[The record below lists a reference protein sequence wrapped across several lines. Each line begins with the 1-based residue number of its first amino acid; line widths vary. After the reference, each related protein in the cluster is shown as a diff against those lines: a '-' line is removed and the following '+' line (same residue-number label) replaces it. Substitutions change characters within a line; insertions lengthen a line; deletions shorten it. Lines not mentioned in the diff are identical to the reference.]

1 MKRRLIHDTA
11 VVVNMV
17 MVMMVYRVW
26 VMMILQW
33 RRLYRWHHRW
43 NASLTLFK
51 KSKELKLEKKNSP
64 KVSLSWLNVIL
75 NE

>member
-33 RRLYRWHHRW
+33 RRLYRWHHRR
-43 NASLTLFK
+43 NASLTLLK
-51 KSKELKLEKKNSP
+51 INYSKIEKKNSP

>member
-33 RRLYRWHHRW
+33 RRLYRWHHGW

-51 KSKELKLEKKNSP
+51 INYSKLEQKNSP